1 MKQAVLQHALMVI
14 GLLAVVLAIAGVF
27 LPLLPTTPFLLL
39 ASVCFARGS
48 PRLHAWL
55 LSNKLFGTAIRDFE
69 AGKGIRLK
77 VKLTAVSLLW
87 CSMAWS
93 IYKLS
98 SVYLHILLLAIGVGV
113 SIYLLFI
120 VPTRPAVD
128 VDDPA
133 E

>member
-1 MKQAVLQHALMVI
+1 MVI
-14 GLLAVVLAIAGVF
+14 GLVAVVLAIAGVF

-39 ASVCFARGS
+39 ASACFARGS

-77 VKLTAVSLLW
+77 VKITAVALLW

-93 IYKLS
+93 IYKLH
-98 SVYLHILLLAIGVGV
+98 SVYLHLMLLVIGLGV
-113 SIYLLFI
+113 SIYLVFI
-120 VPTRPAVD
+120 VPTRPSTD
-128 VDDPA
+128 VGNQAD
-133 E
+133 